1 MQSSYVEQLVL
12 RFPELKEQQKAIQDF
27 CDLIVESYHKDGK
40 ILLCGSG
47 GSAAD
52 SEHITG
58 ELLKGFITKRPMSQ
72 EKIEH
77 FNKYFENE
85 TDAKM
90 LQQGIPAVP
99 IVSLMSGL
107 TAFINDV
114 SPELAFA
121 QMVFAMGKK
130 VDLLVVVSTSGNS
143 VNTVKAAQVAKA
155 MGIKTVA
162 LVGKTGGKLKDICD
176 VSIVAPANET
186 YRVQEYHL
194 PIYHA
199 VCAEVER
206 VLFPQ

>member
-1 MQSSYVEQLVL
+1 MQNYVEKLVE
-12 RFPELKEQQKAIQDF
+12 RFPELKKEQASIQSF
-27 CDLIVESYHKDGK
+27 CDAIVESYKNDGK
-40 ILLCGSG
+40 IMLCGSG

-58 ELLKGFITKRPMSQ
+58 ELLKGFITKRPMP
-72 EKIEH
+72 EEDLAR
-77 FNKYFENE
+77 FNECFGNQ
-85 TDAKM
+85 TDAKL

-99 IVSLMSGL
+99 LVSLMSGL

-121 QMVFAMGKK
+121 QMVYAMGKK
-130 VDLLVVVSTSGNS
+130 QDLLVVISTSGNS

-162 LVGKTGGKLKDICD
+162 LVGKGGGKLKEICD
-176 VSIVAPANET
+176 ISIVAPADKT
-186 YRVQEYHL
+186 YLVQEYHL

-206 VLFPQ
+206 VLFGE

>member
-1 MQSSYVEQLVL
+1 MQNYVVKLVEK
-12 RFPELKEQQKAIQDF
+12 FPELKPQQSSIQAFVDAI
-27 CDLIVESYHKDGK
+27 VTSYKKDGK
-40 ILLCGSG
+40 VLLCGSG

-58 ELLKGFITKRPMSQ
+58 ELLKGFMTKRPLSQ
-72 EKIEH
+72 KKIKE
-77 FNKYFENE
+77 FNKYFGND
-85 TDAKM
+85 TDAKL
-90 LQQGIPAVP
+90 LQEGIPAVP
-99 IVSLMSGL
+99 LVSLMSGL

-130 VDLLVVVSTSGNS
+130 QDLLVVISTSGNS

-162 LVGKTGGKLKDICD
+162 LVGKDGGKLAEICD
-176 VSIVAPANET
+176 VVIIAPANQT
-186 YRVQEYHL
+186 YLVQEYHL

-206 VLFPQ
+206 VLFPE

>member
-1 MQSSYVEQLVL
+1 MQSYVEKLIE
-12 RFPELKEQQKAIQDF
+12 RFPELQSQKASIQAF
-27 CDLIVESYHKDGK
+27 CDAIVESYRKDGK
-40 ILLCGSG
+40 VMLCGSG

-58 ELLKGFITKRPMSQ
+58 ELLKGFITKRPMP
-72 EKIEH
+72 EKDLAT
-77 FNKYFENE
+77 FNECFGNE

-99 IVSLMSGL
+99 LVSLMSGL

-121 QMVFAMGKK
+121 QMVYAMGKK
-130 VDLLVVVSTSGNS
+130 QDLLVVLSTSGNS

-162 LVGKTGGKLKDICD
+162 LVGKGGGKLKEICD
-176 VSIVAPANET
+176 ISIVAPANET
-186 YRVQEYHL
+186 YLVQEYHL

-206 VLFPQ
+206 VLFGE

>member
-1 MQSSYVEQLVL
+1 MQSYVEKLVN
-12 RFPELKEQQKAIQDF
+12 RFPELKVQQKAIQDF
-27 CDLIVESYHKDGK
+27 CDAIVKSYKQDGK
-40 ILLCGSG
+40 VMLCGSG

-58 ELLKGFITKRPMSQ
+58 ELLKGFMTKRPLSDK
-72 EKIEH
+72 KIKH
-77 FNKYFENE
+77 FNKFFGND

-90 LQQGIPAVP
+90 LQEGIPAIP
-99 IVSLMSGL
+99 IVSLTSGL

-121 QMVFAMGKK
+121 QMVFALGKK
-130 VDLLVVVSTSGNS
+130 QDLLVVISTSGNS
-143 VNTVKAAQVAKA
+143 VNTVKAAQTAKA

-162 LVGKTGGKLKDICD
+162 LVGKDGGKLAEICD
-176 VSIVAPANET
+176 IAIIAPANQT
-186 YRVQEYHL
+186 YLVQEYHL

-206 VLFPQ
+206 VLFPE